1 MISIDILTTENNING
16 TFDKQCINFS
26 CPGEEGPRTRGG
38 TVYIEMKMLLSV
50 TIWGRWV
57 HRALEGCGEPGQF
70 APGSYRWTRHT
81 GGSEGSRLYL
91 QHTHRDTHVK
101 LLLQVKPQLALR
113 TWVQGRQKNYNLTSN
128 KILHQTCYLI
138 KQEFPLCVKNL
149 PEGVVH
155 SQMVD

>member
-1 MISIDILTTENNING
+1 MVHLISNALTSLVLGRRAPGQEKELCILRWRCS
-16 TFDKQCINFS
+16 FC
-26 CPGEEGPRTRGG
+26 
-38 TVYIEMKMLLSV
+38 V